1 MLVQGLYFIWLLV
14 AAVVVLDVMAIY
26 MFFRDGPGE

>member
-1 MLVQGLYFIWLLV
+1 MLAQGLYFIWLLV

-26 MFFRDGPGE
+26 MFFRGGPEE